1 MFSKEWFVQRIREV
15 RKQHNETQKALD
27 DCIGMKA
34 NKMENGIK
42 TTTSEKIVRICRH
55 HHVSAAYLLGLS
67 DDPQGG
73 CNRWVEEDK

>member
-1 MFSKEWFVQRIREV
+1 
-15 RKQHNETQKALD
+15 
-27 DCIGMKA
+27 MKA